1 VSGSPSTG
9 RRVKVPFGECFFFSL
24 SKFLS
29 DFVLSSLP
37 VVDGE
42 GPRNFV
48 V

>member
-1 VSGSPSTG
+1 VVRRRLVGGQVFRSVS
-9 RRVKVPFGECFFFSL
+9 VFLFFSTFCL
-24 SKFLS
+24 V
-29 DFVLSSLP
+29 FVLSSLP